1 MILDSPD
8 RRAPFTQARRARLQ
22 DKIASEK
29 LDALIV
35 TEMVNIR
42 YLTGFTGTAAIF
54 LLTPRYSWFL
64 TDFRYAQQAQE
75 QVVGPEVLRYTEA
88 LDTLAGLLS
97 KLGLKNVGFEAES
110 VSAAKADQMGKKL
123 KSCTLEPT
131 VKLVESVRLIKD
143 EAELEAMRA
152 LVGMLEAA
160 IPEAMRLICPGAV
173 ERDVAVELEYRL
185 RKLGAQGPAFDFIV
199 ASGFR
204 SALPHGVASGKAI
217 GDNELVILDWGA
229 MGWGYHSDN
238 TRTFATGAV
247 EKELENIYHV
257 VLEANQ
263 EAIASLAPGVPLE
276 QVDRV
281 AREIVTK
288 AGYGGA
294 FGHGTGHGVGL
305 CVHEDPVVSWRSES
319 VAQPGMVFTIEPGI
333 YLPGKGGVRIEDMVH
348 VTGEGVEIL
357 TDRLGRS
364 FRTLG

>member
-1 MILDSPD
+1 MILDDPARGAS
-8 RRAPFTQARRARLQ
+8 FTEARRARLQ

-54 LLTPRYSWFL
+54 LLTPRDSWFL

-75 QVVGPEVLRYTEA
+75 QVIGPEISQYKEA
-88 LDTLAGLLS
+88 LDTLAEVLL

-123 KSCTLEPT
+123 KNCTLKPT
-131 VKLVESVRLIKD
+131 VKLVESVRVVKD
-143 EAELEAMRA
+143 EAELEAIRA

-160 IPEAMRLICPGAV
+160 LPEAMSLISPGTV
-173 ERDVAVELEYRL
+173 ERDVAIELEYRL

-204 SALPHGVASGKAI
+204 SALPHGVASGKI
-217 GDNELVILDWGA
+217 IEDNELVILDWGA

-263 EAIASLAPGVPLE
+263 AAIGCLEPGVPLE
-276 QVDRV
+276 QVDRA

-288 AGYGGA
+288 AGYGEA

-305 CVHEDPVVSWRSES
+305 CVHEEPVVSWRSES

-348 VTGEGVEIL
+348 VTAEGTEII
-357 TDRLGRS
+357 TDKLARS
-364 FRTLG
+364 FRVLS